1 MSETPLA
8 DPASIDLAQ
17 YSPELRQ
24 VIAFEQVPDEVLPM
38 IVSIYEATESGARQA
53 WNELPDSAQNILDNF
68 AQFHAL
74 ITVSQA
80 FSGIELM
87 ESFAHL
93 ELPEH
98 MSEEQKNDYRA
109 NLLDKTLYN
118 CVKDMMK
125 QLKKARRD
133 PILKRDF
140 KEIFLR

>member
-1 MSETPLA
+1 MSETPLI
-8 DPASIDLAQ
+8 DPSSIDLTQ

-38 IVSIYEATESGARQA
+38 IVSIFDATEYGARQA